1 MTAPALPFIDGA
13 AVARAL
19 DDATLVERLRRA
31 FRTGGTAPPRHHHAI
46 PAGGAGGTLL
56 LMPAWRAGRDMGVK
70 VATVFADNP
79 ARGLPTV
86 MATYMLLDGASG
98 APRAIIE
105 GVELTRRRTAAASA
119 LAASYLARREARKLL
134 MVGAGAMAPHL
145 IRAHGAVR
153 PINEVTIWNRSH
165 DKAVA
170 LARRV
175 SATTPAK
182 AVRDLEAAVA
192 GADIISC
199 ATMAREPLIQGRWL
213 KGGQHLDL
221 VGGFTPEMR
230 EVDDLAVQRARLYV
244 DSRDSAPME
253 AGDIAD
259 PLARG
264 VITAAD
270 IQADLFELCRGDK
283 NGRGNDD
290 DITLFK
296 SVGHGLEDLVA
307 AELALEHAAP

>member
-1 MTAPALPFIDGA
+1 MAAQAPVTIDGP

-19 DDATLVERLRRA
+19 DDASLVECLRRA
-31 FRTGGTAPPRHHHAI
+31 FRAGGTVPQRHHHAV
-46 PAGGAGGTLL
+46 PSGGQGGTLL
-56 LMPAWRAGRDMGVK
+56 LMPAWRAGRDIGVK

-86 MATYMLLDGASG
+86 MATYMLMDGTTG
-98 APRAIIE
+98 APRAIVE

-119 LAASYLARREARKLL
+119 LAASYLARRDASRLL
-134 MVGAGAMAPHL
+134 MVGSGAMAAHL

-153 PINEVTIWNRSH
+153 PISKVTIWNRTH
-165 DKAVA
+165 DKAQD

-192 GADIISC
+192 EADIISC

-213 KGGQHLDL
+213 KNGQHLDL

-230 EVDDLAVQRARLYV
+230 EADDLAVRRARLFV
-244 DSRDSAPME
+244 DSREGAAKE

-259 PLARG
+259 PLKRG
-264 VITAAD
+264 VIAAGD

-283 NGRGNDD
+283 RGRGDD
-290 DITLFK
+290 DEITLFK
-296 SVGHGLEDLVA
+296 SVGHALEDLAA
-307 AELALEHAAP
+307 AELVLERAGR